1 MLNGEVEL
9 PQVDNG
15 VLRYLILALFVLQL
29 PVASDLS
36 NLIGVLLSLINIM
49 PQCLVKHRCRLDG
62 QKIAFVYFEIQK
74 EILGYQLLGSVELD
88 RLLAIDI
95 NAESWL
101 GQWLLSL

>member
-1 MLNGEVEL
+1 MLNGQVQL
-9 PQVDNG
+9 PQVDDG
-15 VLRYLILALFVLQL
+15 VLRHLILALYVLQL
-29 PVASDLS
+29 PIATYLS
-36 NLIGVLLSLINIM
+36 NLVGVLLSMINIM
-49 PQCLVKHRCRLDG
+49 PQCLVKHRCRLYS
-62 QKIAFVYFEIQK
+62 QQIAFVYFVIQK